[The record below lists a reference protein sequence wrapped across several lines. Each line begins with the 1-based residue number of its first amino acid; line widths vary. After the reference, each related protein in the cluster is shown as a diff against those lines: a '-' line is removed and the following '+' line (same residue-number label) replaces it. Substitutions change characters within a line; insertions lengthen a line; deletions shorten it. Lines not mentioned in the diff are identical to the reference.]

1 MRGRVRWVGVV
12 VTTSAIVGGAAA
24 IVRSPVP
31 SSAAA
36 GRDTTTTLARDVVT
50 PEVDYLAA
58 QAQQL
63 GSEITAAQTELAH
76 LKQQVAYE
84 ASLSHFRVAVPVVTR
99 VTHPPTVTSAPSRRE
114 PATTTTTERATPTP
128 TSTTSTTS
136 TTVAPVTHT
145 TTGASG
151 ASGSSGSDSGQGND
165 D

>member
-36 GRDTTTTLARDVVT
+36 GRSTTTTVARDVVT

-63 GSEITAAQTELAH
+63 GTEIAAAQGELAH

-99 VTHPPTVTSAPSRRE
+99 VTRPATVTTAPSRRE
-114 PATTTTTERATPTP
+114 GVTTTERATPTTTTESP
-128 TSTTSTTS
+128 TTSTTI
-136 TTVAPVTHT
+136 APVTHT

-151 ASGSSGSDSGQGND
+151 TSGASNSDSSQGND